1 MKTWARKTLSI
12 GVLAAGALLLAPAA
26 AQADDS
32 QTAVANH
39 GILSGNNT
47 VIDLMIPVNIAG
59 NGIGVAGEGQG
70 AGSSANYLTES
81 GKRGDRGGNG
91 TRQVSAFNRGIGSG
105 NNTYVPV
112 QLPINIVGNGV
123 GVLGYGEGRGA
134 AANHLRESGKV
145 TEGGHNDRDR
155 RGGRGGD
162 QVAAGNGGVLSGNN
176 TSVPVTAPI
185 NICGNGVG
193 ILGFGDGRGACA
205 NYVEGAGNGRQV
217 SAGNRGIGSGNNTSI
232 PVFAPINVN
241 GNAVGN
247 GEGRGAGK
255 NDIENGRRGNGGD
268 RDQLSVGNRGILS
281 GNNTSVPI
289 TAPINICGN
298 GIGLLGYGEGAGSCL
313 NDLDGDRGGRGG
325 RDWDNDG
332 RGNGGH
338 GHHGNGG
345 NKGDDDNDGDHGHG
359 DGNYGGKDDDD
370 VLGDGGTQGG
380 GKYGDSQREKK
391 AESSALE
398 GLTQNIT
405 NAGGSLLS
413 K

>member
-32 QTAVANH
+32 QTAVANR
-39 GILSGNNT
+39 GILSGNNS
-47 VIDLMIPVNIAG
+47 VISVMIPVNAAG

-70 AGSSANYLTES
+70 AGSAANYVTES
-81 GKRGDRGGNG
+81 GNRRDRDRGGRDV
-91 TRQVSAFNRGIGSG
+91 RQVSAFNRGIGSG

-155 RGGRGGD
+155 GGRGSD
-162 QVAAGNGGVLSGNN
+162 QVSAGNGGILSGNN
-176 TSVPVTAPI
+176 TKVPVTAPI

-205 NYVEGAGNGRQV
+205 NYVEGTKGGRQI

-232 PVFAPINVN
+232 PVFAPININ
-241 GNAVGN
+241 GNAVGD
-247 GEGRGAGK
+247 GEGRGAGR

-268 RDQLSVGNRGILS
+268 RDQVSAGNRGILS
-281 GNNTSVPI
+281 GNNTQIPI

-313 NDLDGDRGGRGG
+313 NDVDGDRDGRGG

-345 NKGDDDNDGDHGHG
+345 SKGHDDNDGDHGG
-359 DGNYGGKDDDD
+359 KGNYGGKDDDD
-370 VLGDGGTQGG
+370 VLGDGGTKG
-380 GKYGDSQREKK
+380 GKYGDSQREKT
-391 AESSALE
+391 ESSALD
-398 GLTQNIT
+398 GLTQNVT